1 MEFKIWDNANKI
13 MYHNAELIDDDKWN
27 FGRLH
32 HNIHCTTC
40 VTVGKVDKNN
50 NNIFTFDM
58 LEIDGLM
65 FYVDEI
71 IDGVANIRGLNANIV
86 ESLAN
91 FDSKD
96 IKIIGSYLELEI
108 GRAHV

>member
-13 MYHNAELIDDDKWN
+13 MYHNAELIDDDKWT

-86 ESLAN
+86 ESLDN

-96 IKIIGSYLELEI
+96 IKIIGSYLELE
-108 GRAHV
+108 

>member
-1 MEFKIWDNANKI
+1 
-13 MYHNAELIDDDKWN
+13 
-27 FGRLH
+27 
-32 HNIHCTTC
+32 
-40 VTVGKVDKNN
+40 GKVDKNN

-96 IKIIGSYLELEI
+96 IKIIGSYLELE
-108 GRAHV
+108 

>member
-32 HNIHCTTC
+32 HNIHCT
-40 VTVGKVDKNN
+40 
-50 NNIFTFDM
+50 TFDM

-96 IKIIGSYLELEI
+96 IKIIGSYLELE
-108 GRAHV
+108 